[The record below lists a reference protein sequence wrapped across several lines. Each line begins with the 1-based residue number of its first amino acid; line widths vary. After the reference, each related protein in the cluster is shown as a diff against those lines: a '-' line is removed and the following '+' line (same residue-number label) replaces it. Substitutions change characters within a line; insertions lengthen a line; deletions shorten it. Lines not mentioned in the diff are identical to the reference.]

1 MSKPK
6 PFVEKQQRIES
17 VRRRQFAR
25 NSAQRVRRADR
36 DGLPRD
42 ESVSK
47 EQRYFSQHIAASAT
61 RLEYAEELDFVEED
75 SPRGGYWILGPR
87 QTHTPD
93 CLAMSGKNWSWKTLR
108 KINPMNRHAG
118 CGCSIIPWRDGKPV
132 GEETTSDSEIRN
144 IQFSESRLGG
154 SMGGK
159 DPRKYGKIRYIVRTF
174 GKWAGG
180 KQSICAK
187 RLAVEHPEICRGNCN
202 ALCAWLKDQWTGTT
216 KWRGTGPK
224 EKAEDA
230 AIRSRAVAKNARFML
245 SADPPVTDN
254 GLEVLY
260 EMAKKERSLESVLK
274 EAFNDSRARGAL
286 ESDIALIEQD
296 VTDGL
301 LGEDECLSI
310 LERLDADI

>member
-6 PFVEKQQRIES
+6 PFIEKQERIES
-17 VRRRQFAR
+17 IRRRQFAR

-36 DGLPRD
+36 DGIPRS
-42 ESVSK
+42 ESITK
-47 EQRYFSQHIAASAT
+47 EQRYFSQHVAASST
-61 RLEYAEELDFVEED
+61 RMEYAEELDLVRGD

-87 QTHTPD
+87 KTHTPD
-93 CLAMSGKNWSWKTLR
+93 CIAMSGKNWSWKTLR

-118 CGCSIIPWRDGKPV
+118 CGCSIIPWREGSPV
-132 GEETTSDSEIRN
+132 GEESMSDAELRD
-144 IQFSESRLGG
+144 IQLSESRLGG

-159 DPRKYGKIRYIVRTF
+159 DPRKYGKIRYIVRSF

-187 RLAVEHPEICRGNCN
+187 RLRVEHPELCRGDCN
-202 ALCAWLKDQWTGTT
+202 ALCAWLKDQWAGTT

-224 EKAEDA
+224 QKAEDA
-230 AIRSRAVAKNARFML
+230 AIRARASVKNARFML
-245 SADPPVTDN
+245 SAEPPISEE

-260 EMAKKERSLESVLK
+260 EMAKKERSFESVLE
-274 EAFNDSRARGAL
+274 EAFADSRERGTL
-286 ESDIALIEQD
+286 ESDVALMEQD

-301 LGEDECLSI
+301 LGEDERLWL
-310 LERLDADI
+310 LERLDADL

>member
-6 PFVEKQQRIES
+6 PFIEKQERVES

-25 NSAQRVRRADR
+25 NSAQRIRKADR
-36 DGLPRD
+36 QGVPRD
-42 ESVSK
+42 DSMAK
-47 EQRYFSQHIAASAT
+47 EQRYFAQHVTASST
-61 RLEYAEELDFVEED
+61 RMEYAEELDLVQDD
-75 SPRGGYWILGPR
+75 SPEGGFWILGPR
-87 QTHTPD
+87 QSHTPD

-118 CGCSIIPWRDGKPV
+118 CGCSIIPWREGSPV
-132 GEETTSDSEIRN
+132 GEDSMSDAELRD
-144 IQFSESRLGG
+144 IQLSESRLGG

-224 EKAEDA
+224 QKAEDA
-230 AIRSRAVAKNARFML
+230 AIRAKASAKNARFML
-245 SADPPVTDN
+245 SADPPVTED

-260 EMAKKERSLESVLK
+260 EMAKKERSPQSVLE
-274 EAFNDSRARGAL
+274 EAFADARQRGTTPGDVAL
-286 ESDIALIEQD
+286 LEQD
-296 VTDGL
+296 VADGIV
-301 LGEDECLSI
+301 GEDEMLRL
-310 LERLDADI
+310 LEALDADI